1 MGPQSIFHKVCPF
14 VQGQSY
20 LNIVPKISG
29 YQVLATIN
37 AVVRSSASVAS
48 GIGDR
53 PSRNG
58 PRFHVKYKKDMMQNC
73 LIMFFLFIG
82 FVIPLRYD
90 TR

>member
-29 YQVLATIN
+29 YQVLVTIN
-37 AVVRSSASVAS
+37 AFVVSIVSVAS
-48 GIGDR
+48 GKGDR

-58 PRFHVKYKKDMMQNC
+58 PGFHVKYKKNAMAK
-73 LIMFFLFIG
+73 LSYHVFFVYRVCDSIA
-82 FVIPLRYD
+82 I
-90 TR
+90 